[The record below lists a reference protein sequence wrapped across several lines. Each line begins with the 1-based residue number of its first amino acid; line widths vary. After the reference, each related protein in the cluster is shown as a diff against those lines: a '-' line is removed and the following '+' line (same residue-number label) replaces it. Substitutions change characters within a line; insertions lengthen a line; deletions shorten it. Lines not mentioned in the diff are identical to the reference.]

1 VEQGDLFTGTDGVAQ
16 PGLHRIDEER
26 AMTVEADAVRTHA
39 AAEEPVVEAA
49 AAPPGGNPALLGLI
63 TFLPSGLTL
72 GLWFVGYLDTATLP
86 GGMIPALALSAGV
99 FMLIATVWSGRIG
112 ASTVAAIFGVFAA
125 FWLSFAALVTG
136 LTSGWWGITPDGVK
150 SVQSTY
156 LLSFLLVFVLL
167 TLSTLRLP
175 MAFTV
180 GFVLVDL
187 TFLLAFLAVEGTHP
201 NLFDWA
207 GVTTFA
213 FCAVF
218 AYILYDGFNQDLGAE
233 ALPMGNAVVR

>member
-1 VEQGDLFTGTDGVAQ
+1 
-16 PGLHRIDEER
+16 
-26 AMTVEADAVRTHA
+26 MTVEADAVGHTPA
-39 AAEEPVVEAA
+39 AAEPAPVPV
-49 AAPPGGNPALLGLI
+49 AAPAGNPALLGLI

-99 FMLIATVWSGRIG
+99 FMLIATVWAGRIG
-112 ASTVAAIFGVFAA
+112 SSTVAAIFGVFAA

-136 LTSGWWGITPDGVK
+136 LTSGWWGITPGGVK

-167 TLSTLRLP
+167 TLATLRLP
-175 MAFTV
+175 LAYTV

-187 TFLLAFLAVEGTHP
+187 TFLLAFLAVATTTSGYFT
-201 NLFDWA
+201 WA
-207 GVTTFA
+207 GVTTFG

-218 AYILYDGFNQDLGAE
+218 AYVLYDGFNQDLGAP
-233 ALPMGNAVVR
+233 AMPMGNAVVR

>member
-1 VEQGDLFTGTDGVAQ
+1 MTAETDAHALSHVAD
-16 PGLHRIDEER
+16 P
-26 AMTVEADAVRTHA
+26 TAVPIA
-39 AAEEPVVEAA
+39 EPVAEPV
-49 AAPPGGNPALLGLI
+49 AAPAGNPALLGLI
-63 TFLPSGLTL
+63 TFLPSGITL

-86 GGMIPALALSAGV
+86 GGMIPALALSAGL
-99 FMLIATVWSGRIG
+99 FMLIATVWAGRVG

-125 FWLSFAALVTG
+125 FWLSFAALVAG
-136 LTSGWWGITPDGVK
+136 LTSGWWGITPAGVK

-167 TLSTLRLP
+167 TLATLRLP
-175 MAFTV
+175 LAFTA

-187 TFLLAFLAVEGTHP
+187 TFLLAFLAVANTQAS
-201 NLFDWA
+201 LFNWA

-218 AYILYDGFNQDLGAE
+218 AYVLFDGFGQDLGGRAMP
-233 ALPMGNAVVR
+233 LGNAVLR

>member
-1 VEQGDLFTGTDGVAQ
+1 MTAETDAHALSHVADPTADPIAQ
-16 PGLHRIDEER
+16 PV
-26 AMTVEADAVRTHA
+26 A
-39 AAEEPVVEAA
+39 EPV
-49 AAPPGGNPALLGLI
+49 AAPAGNPALLGLI
-63 TFLPSGLTL
+63 TFLPSGITL

-86 GGMIPALALSAGV
+86 GGMIPALALSAGL
-99 FMLIATVWSGRIG
+99 FMLIATVWAGRVG

-125 FWLSFAALVTG
+125 FWLSFAALVAG
-136 LTSGWWGITPDGVK
+136 LTSGWWGITPAGVK

-167 TLSTLRLP
+167 TLATLRLP
-175 MAFTV
+175 LAFTA

-187 TFLLAFLAVEGTHP
+187 TFLLAFLAVANTQAS
-201 NLFDWA
+201 LFNWA

-218 AYILYDGFNQDLGAE
+218 AYVLFDGFGQDLGGRAMP
-233 ALPMGNAVVR
+233 LGNAVLR

>member
-1 VEQGDLFTGTDGVAQ
+1 
-16 PGLHRIDEER
+16 
-26 AMTVEADAVRTHA
+26 MTVEADAVLRTHA
-39 AAEEPVVEAA
+39 AEPVAEPV
-49 AAPPGGNPALLGLI
+49 AAPAAPAGNPALLGLI

-86 GGMIPALALSAGV
+86 GGMIPALALSAGL
-99 FMLIATVWSGRIG
+99 FMLVATVWAGRIG

-125 FWLSFAALVTG
+125 FWLSFAGLVAG
-136 LTSGWWGITPDGVK
+136 LTSGWWGITADGVK

-167 TLSTLRLP
+167 TAATLRLP
-175 MAFTV
+175 LAFTV

-187 TFLLAFLAVEGTHP
+187 TFLLAFLAVADTQAS
-201 NLFDWA
+201 LFDWA
-207 GVTTFA
+207 GVTTFG

-218 AYILYDGFNQDLGAE
+218 AYVLYDGFNQDLGAP

>member
-1 VEQGDLFTGTDGVAQ
+1 MTAETDAHALSHPHLSLDPVA
-16 PGLHRIDEER
+16 
-26 AMTVEADAVRTHA
+26 
-39 AAEEPVVEAA
+39 PVAP
-49 AAPPGGNPALLGLI
+49 AAPVANPALLGLI

-86 GGMIPALALSAGV
+86 GGMVPIMALSAGL
-99 FMLIATVWSGRIG
+99 FMLVATVWAGRV
-112 ASTVAAIFGVFAA
+112 AANTVAAIFGVFSA
-125 FWLSFAALVTG
+125 FWLSFAALVAG
-136 LTSGWWGITPDGVK
+136 LTSGWWGITAAGVK

-167 TLSTLRLP
+167 TAATLRLP

-187 TFLLAFLAVEGTHP
+187 TFLLAFLAVANT
-201 NLFDWA
+201 NASLFTWA
-207 GVTTFA
+207 GVTTFG

-218 AYILYDGFNQDLGAE
+218 AYVLYDGFGQDLGAP
-233 ALPMGNAVVR
+233 AMPMGNAVMR

>member
-1 VEQGDLFTGTDGVAQ
+1 
-16 PGLHRIDEER
+16 
-26 AMTVEADAVRTHA
+26 MTVEADAVSTHT

-63 TFLPSGLTL
+63 TFLPSGITL

-86 GGMIPALALSAGV
+86 GGMIPALALSAGI

-136 LTSGWWGITPDGVK
+136 LTSGWWGITADGVK

-167 TLSTLRLP
+167 TVSTLRLP
-175 MAFTV
+175 LAFTV

-187 TFLLAFLAVEGTHP
+187 TFLLAFVAVEGTHP

-218 AYILYDGFNQDLGAE
+218 AYVLYDGFNQDLGAP
-233 ALPMGNAVVR
+233 AMPMGNAGVR